1 MTNNKGG
8 TGKKAMTDHK
18 NIGTDALQR
27 TQPNREQP
35 VEVEE
40 SLEPCGLGVQE
51 VCAGTGGILLLSVG
65 QLTVVRESTAEERGA
80 KLAGLPQQ
88 RYGEYA
94 RRAGQVMGEP
104 EPSGAL
110 FEVLS
115 SYCASGAAE
124 ALRLLQL
131 YQDPQDPQD
140 PQRVSVLLRCGRRW
154 GCGRVTDSQ
163 THR

>member
-1 MTNNKGG
+1 M
-8 TGKKAMTDHK
+8 
-18 NIGTDALQR
+18 

-51 VCAGTGGILLLSVG
+51 VCAGAGGILLLSVG

-131 YQDPQDPQD
+131 YQDPQ
-140 PQRVSVLLRCGRRW
+140 RASVLLRCGRRW

-163 THR
+163 TDR